1 MIAAVRATSMM
12 GAPQPHEL
20 PPAAAANAAVK
31 ALAVT
36 DLVDSTGLFARLGDR
51 RAAEI
56 SARHERLARDLLVR
70 CSGREI
76 DKTDGFLALFD
87 RAIDAVRF
95 ALAYHRALA
104 ELAREEG
111 VELEAR
117 VGIHLGEVILRAN
130 PPEDV
135 ARGAKP
141 VEIEGYAKPIAARVM
156 ALAEGRQT
164 LLTRA
169 AFDLARQ
176 AAAREPV
183 AEGQLRWLAH
193 GPYVLKGVAEA
204 VEVFEVGET
213 GFAPLLVPKSTA
225 KARRAVAAGDEITL
239 GWRPAPGLEVPR
251 RRHWW
256 LAEKLG
262 EGGFG
267 EVWRAA
273 NEKTGENRV
282 FKFCYQ
288 PDRLRSLKREVT
300 LFRLLKETLGSR
312 RDIARILDWSFDE
325 APYFLE
331 CEYTEGGNLLEWA
344 AEQGG
349 PAEVPLAT
357 KLELVAQ
364 VAEALAA
371 AHSVGVLHK
380 DVKPSNVLVTTGPDG
395 RPEVRLTDFGIGL
408 VTDREALVRQGITVF
423 DLTEMVAESTSS
435 GGGTHLYMAPE
446 LVEGRT
452 ATVQADIYALGVM
465 LYQFVAGDFT
475 RALAPGW
482 RRDVPDEILQE
493 DVAALVDGR
502 PDRRMRDAQ
511 RVAER
516 LRTLEDRRGRREAER
531 RAAQEL
537 EAQRQAVERAHRRR
551 KLALAVAA
559 ASVAVLLVVSFL
571 AIQAIDAR
579 REAERRRGQAEGLIG
594 FMVGDLREKLQP
606 IGRLDLLD
614 AVGDQ
619 ALAYFESV
627 PEGDLTDEELF
638 QRTETLRQIG
648 QVRMSQGDLPAAMEA
663 YQDSLGLAEVLA
675 AREPAATGWQ
685 KGLGASHF
693 WLGYVHWRQNQLDSA
708 ENQFGEYLRISER
721 LAAREPEEPEWQ
733 LEVAYGL
740 SNMGSIQEAR
750 GNLDGARETYER
762 SLAIRE
768 ALVKRDPTNLEWQ
781 NDLGAAHSKLA
792 AILDQRG
799 AIEDALRHH
808 QADLDIARSL
818 AARDP
823 NDISAQ
829 EHLAIVLNFVGGTLV
844 ALGELDGAEQ
854 HLQAAVRILRDL
866 IDRDPDN
873 ARWRRELAVN
883 LATLGDIL
891 FHRELYGEARGHLVE
906 ADRLLD
912 DLVAQDST
920 DLHWRRDHARL
931 QLGLAEVSAA
941 LGEHSFAIQEAR
953 AALAELKELVE
964 TRPDSRSLAQSL
976 SEAHLG
982 LGLLLDRDGFADE
995 ARASWA
1001 RGLEIARAT
1010 PGSSAD
1016 RRILEVQARAL
1027 LLLGDLESARP
1038 IVSRLAEI
1046 GLRHPELWALA
1057 RERGFSKLEPA
1068 EIPITDLKKGVRP

>member
-20 PPAAAANAAVK
+20 SPAAAVK
-31 ALAVT
+31 TLAVT

-76 DKTDGFLALFD
+76 DKTDGFLTLFD

-111 VELEAR
+111 VEIEAR

-193 GPYVLKGVAEA
+193 GAYVLKGVAEP

-251 RRHWW
+251 RPHWR

-273 NEKTGENRV
+273 HEKTGENRV

-408 VTDREALVRQGITVF
+408 VTDREVLASRGITVF
-423 DLTEMVAESTSS
+423 DLTEMVAESTGSA
-435 GGGTHLYMAPE
+435 GGTHLYMAPE

-482 RRDVPDEILQE
+482 RRDVPDELLQE

-516 LRTLEDRRGRREAER
+516 LRTLEERRARREAER
-531 RAAQEL
+531 RQA
-537 EAQRQAVERAHRRR
+537 EAREAERQALERALRRR
-551 KLALAVAA
+551 KLALAAA
-559 ASVAVLLVVSFL
+559 GVSIAVLLVVSFL

-594 FMVGDLREKLQP
+594 FMVGDLREKLEP

-619 ALAYFESV
+619 ALAYFEAV
-627 PEGDLTDEELF
+627 PEEELTDEELF
-638 QRTETLRQIG
+638 QRSQALYQIG
-648 QVRMSQGDLPAAMEA
+648 DVRASSGDLE
-663 YQDSLGLAEVLA
+663 LA
-675 AREPAATGWQ
+675 ARAYEQSLDLAGELTRRDGTNLEWQ

-693 WLGYVHWRQNQLDSA
+693 GVGLVLWRQGELDAALVQFRSYLQIA
-708 ENQFGEYLRISER
+708 EGLV
-721 LAAREPEEPEWQ
+721 AAEPDNPDWQ
-733 LEVAYGL
+733 LELAYAE
-740 SNMGSIQEAR
+740 SNIASVHEAK
-750 GNLDGARETYER
+750 GDLEQA
-762 SLAIRE
+762 E
-768 ALVKRDPTNLEWQ
+768 A
-781 NDLGAAHSKLA
+781 
-792 AILDQRG
+792 
-799 AIEDALRHH
+799 ALR
-808 QADLDIARSL
+808 RSL
-818 AARDP
+818 AARARLVERDP
-823 NDISAQ
+823 ANSAWRRGLAVAHNKLGAVLEAGGRPEEAL
-829 EHLAIVLNFVGGTLV
+829 EHFEADLRLTEGLVVESPADSHLLRRQAVAESFVGYVL
-844 ALGELDGAEQ
+844 
-854 HLQAAVRILRDL
+854 
-866 IDRDPDN
+866 
-873 ARWRRELAVN
+873 
-883 LATLGDIL
+883 
-891 FHRELYGEARGHLVE
+891 
-906 ADRLLD
+906 
-912 DLVAQDST
+912 
-920 DLHWRRDHARL
+920 
-931 QLGLAEVSAA
+931 
-941 LGEHSFAIQEAR
+941 EH
-953 AALAELKELVE
+953 
-964 TRPDSRSLAQSL
+964 TGRPDQALRHY
-976 SEAHLG
+976 SE
-982 LGLLLDRDGFADE
+982 
-995 ARASWA
+995 S
-1001 RGLEIARAT
+1001 
-1010 PGSSAD
+1010 
-1016 RRILEVQARAL
+1016 RRILERLAGADASNLIWAHDLALQIMQQASALRKTGDAAEALSSLRSSVGMIEELVDRNPEDLRWRRDLAHGRLELAAL
-1027 LLLGDLESARP
+1027 LLDLGRLDESRELVPSTLTALEELAGPLAGDQEIVVLTSRAHRLLGDLRDALSEPEMARRSWSTAFELLAP
-1038 IVSRLAEI
+1038 QGATSVDRRLLEERALAGFRLGRLDEAAD
-1046 GLRHPELWALA
+1046 ALA
-1057 RERGFSKLEPA
+1057 RLTRMGYRDDELLALAGRAGLESSP
-1068 EIPITDLKKGVRP
+1068 

>member
-1 MIAAVRATSMM
+1 MIVAVRATSTM

-20 PPAAAANAAVK
+20 SPAVAAGAAVK
-31 ALAVT
+31 TLAVT
-36 DLVDSTGLFARLGDR
+36 DLVDSTSLFARLGDR

-70 CSGREI
+70 CAGREI

-104 ELAREEG
+104 ELAGEEG

-164 LLTRA
+164 LLTRG

-183 AEGQLRWLAH
+183 ADGQLRWLAH
-193 GPYVLKGVAEA
+193 GAYVLKGVAEP

-251 RRHWW
+251 RPHWR

-273 NEKTGENRV
+273 HEKTGENRV

-312 RDIARILDWSFDE
+312 RDIARILDWSFEE

-408 VTDREALVRQGITVF
+408 VTDREALARQGITVF
-423 DLTEMVAESTSS
+423 DLTEMVAESTGS

-446 LVEGRT
+446 LVEGRA

-516 LRTLEDRRGRREAER
+516 LRTLEERRTRREAER
-531 RAAQEL
+531 RQA
-537 EAQRQAVERAHRRR
+537 EAREAERQALERALRRR
-551 KLALAVAA
+551 KLALAAA
-559 ASVAVLLVVSFL
+559 GVSIAVLLVVSLL

-594 FMVGDLREKLQP
+594 FMVGDLREKLEP
-606 IGRLDLLD
+606 IGRLEILD
-614 AVGDQ
+614 GVANQ
-619 ALAYFESV
+619 AIGYFEAV
-627 PEGDLTDEELF
+627 PEEDLTDEELF
-638 QRTETLRQIG
+638 RRSETLRQIG
-648 QVRMSQGDLPAAMEA
+648 QIRVARGNLPAAMEA
-663 YQDSLGLAEVLA
+663 FHESLQLAQSLA
-675 AREPAATGWQ
+675 AQAPNHGEWQ
-685 KGLGASHF
+685 KGLGASQF
-693 WLGYVHWRQNQLDSA
+693 WVGYVHWRQNELDEAEAEFRKYLKIAQELASREPDNPEWQAELAYTHSNIGSVLQARGDLEGARAEFERALEIKLRLAEGAPERKDYQLELATSYNLMGSILKDLGRLHGASELYARELEIKRSLVDQDPSNAQWRQRLALSHNYAGTLA
-708 ENQFGEYLRISER
+708 EDLGDLDAALRHA
-721 LAAREPEEPEWQ
+721 LAAREIM
-733 LEVAYGL
+733 
-740 SNMGSIQEAR
+740 N
-750 GNLDGARETYER
+750 D
-762 SLAIRE
+762 
-768 ALVKRDPTNLEWQ
+768 LVRLDPT
-781 NDLGAAHSKLA
+781 
-792 AILDQRG
+792 
-799 AIEDALRHH
+799 
-808 QADLDIARSL
+808 
-818 AARDP
+818 
-823 NDISAQ
+823 
-829 EHLAIVLNFVGGTLV
+829 
-844 ALGELDGAEQ
+844 
-854 HLQAAVRILRDL
+854 
-866 IDRDPDN
+866 N
-873 ARWRRELAVN
+873 ARWRRELTVN
-883 LATLGDIL
+883 RASLAQVLRKRGDTSGALREAQKALLTYGELVEEDPSDARWLRDQADGHRLVGSILLDRGAYLAAIDHLAAAQSILEGLRAAAPADRTTQKLLGSTY
-891 FHRELYGEARGHLVE
+891 FFAGVAREASGAYAEARGQWERAVE
-906 ADRLLD
+906 TLEPLARTSLDVEVLDALIRSLERLERQEAARSL
-912 DLVAQDST
+912 T
-920 DLHWRRDHARL
+920 ARL
-931 QLGLAEVSAA
+931 WRAGYRDVEFVEFLRSRLSIPEPDAA
-941 LGEHSFAIQEAR
+941 I
-953 AALAELKELVE
+953 
-964 TRPDSRSLAQSL
+964 
-976 SEAHLG
+976 
-982 LGLLLDRDGFADE
+982 
-995 ARASWA
+995 
-1001 RGLEIARAT
+1001 T
-1010 PGSSAD
+1010 PGRKTGS
-1016 RRILEVQARAL
+1016 E
-1027 LLLGDLESARP
+1027 
-1038 IVSRLAEI
+1038 
-1046 GLRHPELWALA
+1046 
-1057 RERGFSKLEPA
+1057 
-1068 EIPITDLKKGVRP
+1068 

>member
-1 MIAAVRATSMM
+1 MIAAVRATSTM

-20 PPAAAANAAVK
+20 SPAAAVNAAVK
-31 ALAVT
+31 TLAVT
-36 DLVDSTGLFARLGDR
+36 DLVDSTSLFARLGDR

-76 DKTDGFLALFD
+76 DKTDGFLTLFD

-111 VELEAR
+111 VDLEAR

-130 PPEDV
+130 APEDV

-164 LLTRA
+164 LLTRG

-183 AEGQLRWLAH
+183 ADGQLRWLAH
-193 GPYVLKGVAEA
+193 GAYVLKGVAEP

-251 RRHWW
+251 RPHWR

-273 NEKTGENRV
+273 HEKTGENRV

-312 RDIARILDWSFDE
+312 RDIARILDWSFEE

-408 VTDREALVRQGITVF
+408 VTDREALARQGITVF
-423 DLTEMVAESTSS
+423 DLTEMVAESTGS

-446 LVEGRT
+446 LVEGRA

-516 LRTLEDRRGRREAER
+516 LRTLEERRARREAER
-531 RAAQEL
+531 RQA
-537 EAQRQAVERAHRRR
+537 EAREAERQALERALRRR
-551 KLALAVAA
+551 KLALAAA
-559 ASVAVLLVVSFL
+559 GVSIAVLLVVSFL

-594 FMVGDLREKLQP
+594 FMVGDLREKLEP
-606 IGRLDLLD
+606 IGRLDVLD

-627 PEGDLTDEELF
+627 PEEDLTNEELF
-638 QRTETLRQIG
+638 RRTETLRQIG
-648 QVRMSQGDLPAAMEA
+648 HVRMQGGDLPAAMAAHRE
-663 YQDSLGLAEVLA
+663 SLALAKALAERDPDNTAWL
-675 AREPAATGWQ
+675 
-685 KGLGASHF
+685 KGLGESHF
-693 WLGYVHWRQNQLDSA
+693 WVGYVDWRQSHLDEALERFQAYLAVA
-708 ENQFGEYLRISER
+708 EDLTR
-721 LAAREPEEPEWQ
+721 REPEEPAWK
-733 LEVAYGL
+733 LELAYAV
-740 SNMGSIQEAR
+740 SNIASVLEARGELERALGHFRRSLDIRARLVEKSPERFDWKMDLASAHTKLARVLAQTGDLQEALDHYRADLEIKQAILGQRPADAALLQEIATCHSYVGGALEDVGQIEASIQHLQEAR
-750 GNLDGARETYER
+750 E
-762 SLAIRE
+762 IVE
-768 ALVKRDPTNLEWQ
+768 ALVQKDP
-781 NDLGAAHSKLA
+781 A
-792 AILDQRG
+792 
-799 AIEDALRHH
+799 
-808 QADLDIARSL
+808 
-818 AARDP
+818 
-823 NDISAQ
+823 
-829 EHLAIVLNFVGGTLV
+829 
-844 ALGELDGAEQ
+844 
-854 HLQAAVRILRDL
+854 
-866 IDRDPDN
+866 N
-873 ARWRRELAVN
+873 ARWRRELGADLN
-883 LATLGDIL
+883 RLGEAYRKR
-891 FHRELYGEARGHLVE
+891 RELGRALTHLTAAQAIFE
-906 ADRLLD
+906 E
-912 DLVAQDST
+912 LVAQDPTDST
-920 DLHWRRDHARL
+920 WRIDLARNRFY
-931 QLGLAEVSAA
+931 LADTRLL
-941 LGEHSFAIQEAR
+941 LGEPTLALDEAGPAIASLRDLVQES
-953 AALAELKELVE
+953 
-964 TRPDSRSLAQSL
+964 PDSRYSSLV
-976 SEAHLG
+976 LG
-982 LGLLLDRDGFADE
+982 WGLLILGRIETELGWPDRAQGSWMEALRILERLASESSDCELLDPWARALILLNRHGE
-995 ARASWA
+995 ARSVASRLREVGYREPEFW
-1001 RGLEIARAT
+1001 RLYRELGSPIARA
-1010 PGSSAD
+1010 PY
-1016 RRILEVQARAL
+1016 QQ
-1027 LLLGDLESARP
+1027 
-1038 IVSRLAEI
+1038 
-1046 GLRHPELWALA
+1046 
-1057 RERGFSKLEPA
+1057 
-1068 EIPITDLKKGVRP
+1068 